1 MWLYWKECRL
11 NVRKQKVETFIEY
24 YRKSLEVTL
33 VIELLFLFVLLLLT
47 TLARYIVFDAFEPL
61 MFAVILLLPVGSLA
75 IYLLSK
81 RFAEKERAYQ
91 PKNIEG
97 WSFYNI
103 QKSLPIQKPLFK
115 GKVQRGYIKRYF
127 PQNWKYI
134 FGDLFGFN
142 WYLSLEIEIDNDVYD
157 VQWYREKW
165 FTQQDQWKIYKN
177 GKRIGK
183 AKTQVNLKNAL
194 KLNEVI
200 KLNFF
205 DTTIVSSAM
214 TITSTISLTQDK
226 VLLGTM
232 KRNHIISNVQVLEV
246 QEEKPEYLVA
256 LILHSYFFKSK

>member
-1 MWLYWKECRL
+1 M
-11 NVRKQKVETFIEY
+11 
-24 YRKSLEVTL
+24 
-33 VIELLFLFVLLLLT
+33 IELLLLFVLLLLT

-61 MFAVILLLPVGSLA
+61 MFAMILLLPAGSLA
-75 IYLLSK
+75 IYMLSK

-91 PKNIEG
+91 PKSIEG

-115 GKVQRGYIKRYF
+115 GTNRRGYIKRYF
-127 PQNWKYI
+127 QQKWKYI

-142 WYLSLEIEIDNDVYD
+142 WYLSLEIQIDNDIYD

-177 GKRIGK
+177 GKIIGK
-183 AKTQVNLKNAL
+183 AQTQVNLKNTL
-194 KLNEVI
+194 KLNEMI
-200 KLNFF
+200 KFSFL
-205 DTTIVSSAM
+205 DTTFVSSAM

-246 QEEKPEYLVA
+246 QEEKPEYIVP
-256 LILHSYFFKSK
+256 LIHHSYFFKSK

>member
-1 MWLYWKECRL
+1 M
-11 NVRKQKVETFIEY
+11 
-24 YRKSLEVTL
+24 
-33 VIELLFLFVLLLLT
+33 IELLFLFVLLLLT

-61 MFAVILLLPVGSLA
+61 MFAMILLLPAGSLA
-75 IYLLSK
+75 IYIISK

-91 PKNIEG
+91 PKNIDD

-115 GKVQRGYIKRYF
+115 GDFERGYIKRYF
-127 PQNWKYI
+127 EQKWKYI

-142 WYLSLEIEIDNDVYD
+142 WYLSLKIEIDNDVYD

-165 FTQQDQWKIYKN
+165 VTQQDQWTIYKN
-177 GKRIGK
+177 GKFIGK
-183 AKTQVNLKNAL
+183 AQTQINLKNTL
-194 KLNEVI
+194 KLNEAI
-200 KLNFF
+200 EFSF
-205 DTTIVSSAM
+205 YDTTFVSSAM
-214 TITSTISLTQDK
+214 TVTSSISLTQDK

-246 QEEKPEYLVA
+246 KEDKPELIVA